1 MIDPQYIEGIIKGS
15 TVSYG
20 KTDVRKYK
28 VQDDGKGYLH
38 IIVFEDGKRKKIGID
53 KLHFFEY
60 GTEADWVF
68 NEWWKIYPDY
78 EVFKQFANNEKLAA

>member
-1 MIDPQYIEGIIKGS
+1 MYQYIGN
-15 TVSYG
+15 
-20 KTDVRKYK
+20 YK
-28 VQDDGKGYLH
+28 VGDSVQYCGKEYRLQEDKGWLFIYPT
-38 IIVFEDGKRKKIGID
+38 IDGKRKKIGLE
-53 KLHFFEY
+53 KLGCWFEY